1 MLDPSRSSSSA
12 HSSSSSQHR
21 AAFNGNGHHHHH
33 QQPHHPQH
41 QPHNSNH
48 SSSSDYLSAPSTT
61 AMATT
66 TGHPFS
72 SPPKPVQQSTIS
84 RFACR
89 ILVDRRPPYCAR
101 IYAAGFDSS
110 KNIFLGEKATKW
122 QANGEIDGLT
132 TNGIL
137 IMHPKRPFLSRRTSK
152 PDQQQPP
159 PDLDEVGLLF
169 GEQLHIGSNGA
180 AQGHLGGVW
189 REVSV
194 CGEIYS
200 VRETRSASQKGVRI
214 EAETNVLQDGTLIDL
229 CGATLM
235 WRSAEGLRRSPT
247 RRHLEEMIDAL
258 NASRPQCPVGL
269 NTLVIP
275 RRASAGGVCGQLA
288 ASLAGGSVDEKQP
301 YVYLNCGHVQGYHD
315 WGHVKA
321 DGSAKDKGGGG
332 GGGGGSGVNGGA
344 AGHSS
349 SSVRTCP
356 MCFKSGPV
364 VRLTMGIEPSFWAS
378 SATPSY
384 AFNPCGHMAS
394 ETTTR

>member
-1 MLDPSRSSSSA
+1 MVIDTLMLDPNKGASASHNVTRSPYSNGSNG
-12 HSSSSSQHR
+12 HSHHHN
-21 AAFNGNGHHHHH
+21 NGSNGHHNHAH
-33 QQPHHPQH
+33 QQ
-41 QPHNSNH
+41 HNS
-48 SSSSDYLSAPSTT
+48 SSISEHQAASSTASNLPPGLLTSTKT
-61 AMATT
+61 
-66 TGHPFS
+66 
-72 SPPKPVQQSTIS
+72 VQQSTIS

-122 QANGEIDGLT
+122 QTNGEIDGLT

-137 IMHPKRPFLSRRTSK
+137 IMHPKRPFVGRRGSASK
-152 PDQQQPP
+152 QGDKTEDRAAAAG
-159 PDLDEVGLLF
+159 DLDM
-169 GEQLHIGSNGA
+169 QLMFESLDIGSNPTA
-180 AQGHLGGVW
+180 NVGGVW

-200 VRETRSASQKGVRI
+200 VRETRSASQKGVKI

-235 WRSAEGLRRSPT
+235 WRSADGLGLSPT
-247 RRHLEEMIDAL
+247 KGHLEEMIDAL

-275 RRASAGGVCGQLA
+275 RKSGMSSANLA
-288 ASLAGGSVDEKQP
+288 ADEKQP
-301 YVYLNCGHVQGYHD
+301 WVYLNCGHVQGYHD
-315 WGHVKA
+315 WGHVREPSGK
-321 DGSAKDKGGGG
+321 DGGKGGC
-332 GGGGGSGVNGGA
+332 GA
-344 AGHSS
+344 GA
-349 SSVRTCP
+349 RTCP

-364 VRLTMGIEPSFWAS
+364 VRLTMGIEPSFWSS

-394 ETTTR
+394 EMTTR